1 MAKDD
6 DNDDGAPNLARRA
19 FLAVSCACIGCWATE
34 PLLAATPAVVPFA
47 QSETPGFYRLRVGDY
62 EVTALSDGKSPL
74 SAMTLLKGDSL
85 KIADALHR
93 NFLGEQVETSHNAFL
108 VNTGDKLVL
117 IDAGAGT
124 LLGPHTGRLLGNL
137 RAAGYRAEQV
147 DEVYLTHM
155 HTDHIGGL
163 MSDGRRTF
171 PNAIVRADAR
181 DTAYWL
187 DEESK
192 RLAPA
197 AAKRFFDAAAASLSP
212 YVRANK
218 FETFVGGAQLAAGIR
233 ARPAYGHTPGHTMY
247 EVESRGETLL
257 IWGDIVHV
265 AAVQF
270 ADPSVTIGYDVDRAE
285 AEQEHWQVFDEAAK
299 SRRLIAG
306 AHLPFPG
313 LGHVRADG
321 GRSYA
326 FVPVS

>member
-1 MAKDD
+1 MAN
-6 DNDDGAPNLARRA
+6 DNDDGAPNFARRA
-19 FLAVSCACIGCWATE
+19 FLAVSCACIGCLTVE
-34 PLLAATPAVVPFA
+34 PLLAAAAGNMHFA
-47 QSETPGFYRLRVGDY
+47 ESETPGFHRLMVGDY

-74 SAMTLLKGDSL
+74 SAMALLQGDAS
-85 KIADALHR
+85 KIADALRR
-93 NFLGEQVETSHNAFL
+93 NFLGDQVETSHNAFL
-108 VNTGDKLVL
+108 VNTGNRIVL

-124 LLGPHTGRLLGNL
+124 FLGPNTGRLLSHL

-163 MSDGRRTF
+163 ISEGRPAF
-171 PNAIVRADAR
+171 PNAIVRADER
-181 DTAYWL
+181 DTTYWL
-187 DEESK
+187 SEENK
-192 RLAPA
+192 RQAPA
-197 AAKRFFDAAAASLSP
+197 GARRFFDAAVASLSP
-212 YVRANK
+212 YAKQDRLR
-218 FETFVGGAQLAAGIR
+218 TFVGGADLGRGIR
-233 ARPAYGHTPGHTMY
+233 ARAAYGHTPGHTMY
-247 EVESRGETLL
+247 EVESRGEKLL

-326 FVPVS
+326 FVPVT